1 MALRQTPPVPISP
14 SPRLGYALAAAAA
27 TMWALNGS
35 LARFLLDDGVSAL
48 ALAQMR
54 SFVSLVL
61 LVGMLAIL
69 RPQALRI
76 DRSDL
81 PGFAFLGIA
90 GLAAVHLT
98 YFLAIDRLQIGAA
111 LTVQYLGP
119 LLILVWLRVVHG
131 RHLRASLWAAAAL
144 AVAGCFLVVRAYDA
158 GGLDPLG
165 LAAAGGSAVSFAI
178 YLVASERATRR
189 HPPLTVLA
197 WGLGFASLL
206 WVVIQPPWSFP
217 FQDFASPSHLALG
230 VGVAVVGTLLPFICM
245 VSALRHIPAPRAG
258 VVATL
263 EPVLAA
269 VIAWAVHGEA
279 LAAVQVAGGLVVVA
293 AVIWVQIL
301 RVSQETEAAPVP
313 KASPVQT
320 SR

>member
-1 MALRQTPPVPISP
+1 
-14 SPRLGYALAAAAA
+14 
-27 TMWALNGS
+27 MWALNGS

-61 LVGMLAIL
+61 LVVVLAIL
-69 RPQALRI
+69 RPKALRI
-76 DRSDL
+76 DRRDV

-90 GLAAVHLT
+90 GLAAVHLA

-111 LTVQYLGP
+111 LTIQYMGP

-131 RHLRASLWAAAAL
+131 RDLRAGLWAAAAL

-158 GGLDPLG
+158 GALDPLG
-165 LAAAGGSAVSFAI
+165 LLAAGGSAVSFAI

-206 WVVIQPPWSFP
+206 WIVIQPPWAFP
-217 FQDFASPSHLALG
+217 FHDFASPSHLALG
-230 VGVAVVGTLLPFICM
+230 IGVAVVGTLLPFICM
-245 VSALRHIPAPRAG
+245 VTALRHIPAPRAG

-269 VIAWAVHGEA
+269 LIAWVVHEEA
-279 LAAVQVAGGLVVVA
+279 LAAVQIAGGLVVVS

-301 RVSQETEAAPVP
+301 RVSMETEAAPV
-313 KASPVQT
+313 QT

>member
-1 MALRQTPPVPISP
+1 
-14 SPRLGYALAAAAA
+14 
-27 TMWALNGS
+27 MWALNGS
-35 LARFLLDDGVSAL
+35 LARFLLDDEVSAL

-61 LVGMLAIL
+61 LVAALVIL
-69 RPQALRI
+69 RPAALRI
-76 DRSDL
+76 ERRDV
-81 PGFAFLGIA
+81 PAFAFLGIA
-90 GLAAVHLT
+90 GLAAVHLA

-111 LTVQYLGP
+111 LTVQYMGP

-158 GGLDPLG
+158 GALDPLG
-165 LAAAGGSAVSFAI
+165 LAAAAGSAVSFAI
-178 YLVASERATRR
+178 YLVTSERATRR

-197 WGLGFASLL
+197 WGLGFASLF
-206 WVVIQPPWSFP
+206 WIVIQPPWTFP
-217 FQDFASPSHLALG
+217 FADFATPSHLALG
-230 VGVAVVGTLLPFICM
+230 VGVAVVGTLIPFIFM

-269 VIAWAVHGEA
+269 VIAWVVHDEA
-279 LAAVQVAGGLVVVA
+279 LAAVQIAGGLVVVA

-301 RVSQETEAAPVP
+301 RVSQETESAPV
-313 KASPVQT
+313 QM

>member
-1 MALRQTPPVPISP
+1 VPAAP

-61 LVGMLAIL
+61 LVFALAIL
-69 RPQALRI
+69 RPSALRI
-76 DRSDL
+76 DRRDV

-90 GLAAVHLT
+90 GLAAVHLA
-98 YFLAIDRLQIGAA
+98 YFLAIDRLQIGVA
-111 LTVQYLGP
+111 LTIQYMGP
-119 LLILVWLRVVHG
+119 LLILVWLALVHG
-131 RHLRASLWAAAAL
+131 RRLRASLWAAAAL

-158 GGLDPLG
+158 SALDPLG
-165 LAAAGGSAVSFAI
+165 VLAAAGSAVSFAI
-178 YLVASERATRR
+178 YLVTSERATRH

-197 WGLGFASLL
+197 WGLGFASLF
-206 WVVIQPPWSFP
+206 WIVIQPPWTFP
-217 FQDFASPSHLALG
+217 FPDFATASHLALG
-230 VGVAVVGTLLPFICM
+230 VGVAVIGTLLPFICM
-245 VSALRHIPAPRAG
+245 VSALRHVPAPRAG

-269 VIAWAVHGEA
+269 VIAWAVHDEA
-279 LAAVQVAGGLVVVA
+279 LAAVQIAGGLVVVA

-301 RVSQETEAAPVP
+301 RVSVETESA
-313 KASPVQT
+313 PVQT

>member
-1 MALRQTPPVPISP
+1 MPTAP

-27 TMWALNGS
+27 AMWALNGS

-61 LVGMLAIL
+61 LVVVLAIL
-69 RPQALRI
+69 RPKALRI
-76 DRSDL
+76 DRRDV

-90 GLAAVHLT
+90 GLAAVHLA

-111 LTVQYLGP
+111 LTIQYMGP

-131 RHLRASLWAAAAL
+131 RDLRAGLWAAAAL

-158 GGLDPLG
+158 GALDPLG
-165 LAAAGGSAVSFAI
+165 LLAAGGSAVSFAI

-206 WVVIQPPWSFP
+206 WIVIQPPWAFP
-217 FQDFASPSHLALG
+217 FHDFASPSHLALG
-230 VGVAVVGTLLPFICM
+230 IGVAVVGTLLPFICM
-245 VSALRHIPAPRAG
+245 VTALRHIPAPRAG

-269 VIAWAVHGEA
+269 LIAWVVHEEA
-279 LAAVQVAGGLVVVA
+279 LAAVQIAGGLVVVS

-301 RVSQETEAAPVP
+301 RVSMETEAAPV
-313 KASPVQT
+313 QT

>member
-1 MALRQTPPVPISP
+1 MPTTP
-14 SPRLGYALAAAAA
+14 SPRAGYALAAAAA

-61 LVGMLAIL
+61 LVVGLVIL
-69 RPQALRI
+69 RPAALRI
-76 DRSDL
+76 DRRDV
-81 PGFAFLGIA
+81 PAFAFLGIA
-90 GLAAVHLT
+90 GLAAVHLA

-131 RHLRASLWAAAAL
+131 RHLRPSLWAAAAL

-158 GGLDPLG
+158 GALDPLG
-165 LAAAGGSAVSFAI
+165 LAAAAGSAVSFAI
-178 YLVASERATRR
+178 YLVTSERATRR

-197 WGLGFASLL
+197 WGLGFASLF
-206 WVVIQPPWSFP
+206 WIVIQPPWTFP
-217 FQDFASPSHLALG
+217 YADFSTPSHLALG
-230 VGVAVVGTLLPFICM
+230 VGVAVIGTLIPFIFM
-245 VSALRHIPAPRAG
+245 VTALRHIPAPRAG

-269 VIAWAVHGEA
+269 LIAWVVHDEA
-279 LAAVQVAGGLVVVA
+279 LAAVQIAGGLVVVA

-301 RVSQETEAAPVP
+301 RVSQETESAPV
-313 KASPVQT
+313 QM